1 MTPHRPDAAVIL
13 PDPGIDRPLRPL
25 APAEVLAPIV
35 SAIFGASLDLA
46 SIQATAGGPLG
57 AEIGEVV
64 DRLDR
69 VIEDLRRRVLA
80 PPARSVAPP
89 AGLT

>member
-1 MTPHRPDAAVIL
+1 MID

-46 SIQATAGGPLG
+46 SIQAMAGGPLG

-69 VIEDLRRRVLA
+69 VIEDLRRRVLS
-80 PPARSVAPP
+80 PPAQPAVVPP
-89 AGLT
+89 ADIT